1 MKTSRSEVTYL
12 ILSIIL
18 IAFGAGIYLIFGNNY
33 ASTSSSQT
41 TTAVSSSSSTSEEE
55 LEANAEALLA
65 EAQANPTSEAVTN
78 AQAAINKLSDESKK
92 TDLQSQLDAVS
103 AEVTNESNAE
113 TAVATAES
121 EQTSANV
128 TAAQAAIDVLTNKTV
143 KDQLQARLDAVSN
156 AIAAA
161 TTQSNTI
168 SADSTYSTYDNT
180 YFDSTVTN
188 SDSYGY

>member
-41 TTAVSSSSSTSEEE
+41 TTAISSSSSTSEED

-168 SADSTYSTYDNT
+168 SGDSTYSTYDNT

>member
-41 TTAVSSSSSTSEEE
+41 TTAVSSSSSTSEED

-128 TAAQAAIDVLTNKTV
+128 TAAQAAIDVLTNETV

-156 AIAAA
+156 TIAAA
-161 TTQSNTI
+161 TTQSNTT
-168 SADSTYSTYDNT
+168 SGDSTYSTYDNT
-180 YFDSTVTN
+180 YSDSTVTN

>member
-92 TDLQSQLDAVS
+92 QIYNHNWMLSL
-103 AEVTNESNAE
+103 
-113 TAVATAES
+113 
-121 EQTSANV
+121 
-128 TAAQAAIDVLTNKTV
+128 LK
-143 KDQLQARLDAVSN
+143 
-156 AIAAA
+156 
-161 TTQSNTI
+161 
-168 SADSTYSTYDNT
+168 
-180 YFDSTVTN
+180 
-188 SDSYGY
+188 

>member
-41 TTAVSSSSSTSEEE
+41 TTAVSSSSSTSEED

-65 EAQANPTSEAVTN
+65 KAQANPTSEAVTN
-78 AQAAINKLSDESKK
+78 AQAAINKLSNESKK
-92 TDLQSQLDAVS
+92 TELQSQLDAVS

-128 TAAQAAIDVLTNKTV
+128 TAAQAAIDVLTNETV
-143 KDQLQARLDAVSN
+143 KDQLQARLDTVSN
-156 AIAAA
+156 AIAVA
-161 TTQSNTI
+161 TTQSNTT
-168 SADSTYSTYDNT
+168 SGDSTYSTYDNT
-180 YFDSTVTN
+180 YSDSTVTN

>member
-1 MKTSRSEVTYL
+1 M
-12 ILSIIL
+12 
-18 IAFGAGIYLIFGNNY
+18 
-33 ASTSSSQT
+33 
-41 TTAVSSSSSTSEEE
+41 
-55 LEANAEALLA
+55 LA

-128 TAAQAAIDVLTNKTV
+128 TAAQAAIDVLTIVTV
-143 KDQLQARLDAVSN
+143 KDQLLARLDAVCN

-161 TTQSNTI
+161 TTQSYT
-168 SADSTYSTYDNT
+168 SSGDSTYSTYDNT
-180 YFDSTVTN
+180 YSDSTVTN